1 MHDKLMKVVPRQEEN
16 FLTEQGHAVH
26 RAKVIG
32 KSEKLELKSDKK
44 KLCT

>member
-32 KSEKLELKSDKK
+32 KSVKYIEIKQK